1 MQKSVH
7 QLLYCLLQMSLT
19 RRTLLGAAAAPL
31 AGAPRK
37 FAIRRDYLIEAE
49 NIPAFWVTSF
59 EEVGSFLRE
68 RIRKGKVQVFGKTAG
83 GRPMRAVCYGEPR
96 KGTGTTT
103 FSGSLGFGD
112 VRAYI
117 GPNYE
122 RKVYWG
128 MGAVHGGE
136 FEGIAGAVNLLSV
149 LETGKD
155 LRGREWPE
163 ITAAAR
169 ALDRILI
176 IPITN
181 ADGRARIPLRMI
193 RHQGTNNRVQEYF
206 NTGARPDGTNIGW
219 PACKQN
225 IPLDFSTTQF
235 PGGYPNDG
243 GVNIQHDDF
252 FGKRQPET
260 QALFDLAA
268 RERPD
273 LTLNMHTGANFLHPL
288 RPFLEPVLTPA
299 FEELYRRVMTR
310 LTTAGLQQTADV
322 KKEANASRERLS
334 VFNLDSALNLH
345 CGSLSVLVESPSHNF
360 SSAKR
365 GGEAFFHTPDNLVD
379 AQLIAHQ
386 EAMKFLAE
394 TGGRAR
400 WTARK

>member
-1 MQKSVH
+1 MT
-7 QLLYCLLQMSLT
+7 LT
-19 RRTLLGAAAAPL
+19 RRTLFAAAAAAPL
-31 AGAPRK
+31 AAARRD
-37 FAIRRDYLIEAE
+37 FAIRKDYLGEPD

-59 EEVGSFLRE
+59 EEVGSFLKE

-83 GRPMRAVCYGEPR
+83 GRPMRMVCYGEPR
-96 KGTGTTT
+96 KGKGTTT

-117 GPNYE
+117 GPDYG
-122 RKVYWG
+122 RKVYLG

-136 FEGIAGAVNLLSV
+136 FEGVAGAVNLLSI

-193 RHQGTNNRVQEYF
+193 RHQGTNNKVHEYL
-206 NTGARPDGTNIGW
+206 NTGAKPDGTNIGW
-219 PACKQN
+219 PQCKQN

-235 PGGYPNDG
+235 PGGYPNDAG
-243 GVNIQHDDF
+243 INIQHDDF
-252 FGKRQPET
+252 FGNRQPET

-273 LTLNMHTGANFLHPL
+273 LTINMHTGANFLHPL
-288 RPFLEPVLTPA
+288 RSFLEPVLTPA
-299 FEELYRRVMTR
+299 FDSLYRRILTG
-310 LTTAGLQQTADV
+310 LTTAGLQRTSDIE
-322 KKEANASRERLS
+322 KESDPARERLG
-334 VFNLDSALNLH
+334 VFNLDSALNMH
-345 CGSLSVLVESPSHNF
+345 CGSLSVLIESPSHNF
-360 SSAKR
+360 SGATRDGKP
-365 GGEAFFHTPDNLVD
+365 FFHTPDHLVD

-400 WTARK
+400 WTQKKP